1 VTRAYGRKVFFLY
14 PDDVILP
21 AVIDTLTK
29 REFEAYAFS
38 SCAVLGKIL
47 GFYENSILFLCAD
60 EGPGPDGW
68 ADLIR
73 EIHLDN
79 QTQKSFYDSVVYAI
93 VKNDTKSPQYK
104 KLSSV
109 IGEAF
114 LIPYTESAEALGER
128 IGTILEALSARGQR
142 QYVRFGGADQVVAK
156 VCLTRMGECIF
167 GEVHDI
173 SSVGMSCSFPDGID
187 FSPKEQIETIE
198 IICDDTSYHVKGSI
212 LLKREN
218 ASGKPVFV
226 IMFDRKNSPE
236 AQEQIRSFI
245 TASLRAQVERKL
257 ALSS

>member
-1 VTRAYGRKVFFLY
+1 MTSAHGRKAFFLY
-14 PDDVILP
+14 PDDVIRA

-29 REFEAYAFS
+29 REFEAYGFS
-38 SCAVLGKIL
+38 SYQVLGKIL

-73 EIHLDN
+73 EIHPYNETL
-79 QTQKSFYDSVVYAI
+79 KSLNDAVIYAI
-93 VKNDTKSPQYK
+93 VKNDTKSPQYR
-104 KLSSV
+104 KLASV

-114 LIPYTESAEALGER
+114 LIPYSESAEALGER

-142 QYVRFGGADQVVAK
+142 QYVRFGSADQVVAQ
-156 VCLTRMGECIF
+156 VCLTCRGECVS

-198 IICDDTSYHVKGSI
+198 IICDGTSYQVKGSI

-226 IMFDRKNSPE
+226 IMFDRKSSPE
-236 AQEQIRSFI
+236 AQDQIRRFI
-245 TASLRAQVERKL
+245 TASLKAQVERKL
-257 ALSS
+257 A